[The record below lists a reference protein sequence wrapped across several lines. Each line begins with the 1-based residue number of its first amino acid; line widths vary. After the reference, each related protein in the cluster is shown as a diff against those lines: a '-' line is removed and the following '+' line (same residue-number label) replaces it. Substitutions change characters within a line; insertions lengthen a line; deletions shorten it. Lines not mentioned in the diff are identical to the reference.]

1 MADPSSAPYP
11 EIAPGEPLAVWTV
24 TRLPRH
30 NANWFLVRG
39 IIAILFGI
47 AALLLPGG
55 AVFAASLLFAVFA
68 FADGVFSLASGLRG
82 ARHHEERWGALVF
95 NGVIGIAVGVLFAVW
110 PLMSML
116 AYAFLLVLFVALF
129 YLATGAGQIVA
140 AIRLRKEMEGEWLL
154 TLLGASAVLLGGVLL
169 YILSTNPAATLL
181 TLAWLIGLYA
191 LLSGVGLVAL
201 SIRLRRR

>member
-11 EIAPGEPLAVWTV
+11 DAAPGEPLAVWTV

-39 IIAILFGI
+39 VIAILFGI

-55 AVFAASLLFAVFA
+55 AVFAASLVFA
-68 FADGVFSLASGLRG
+68 AFTFADGIFSLVSGLRG
-82 ARHHEERWGALVF
+82 AQHHAERWGALVF
-95 NGVIGIAVGVLFAVW
+95 NGVIGIAIGVLFVVW

-116 AYAFLLVLFVALF
+116 AYAFLLVLFIAAF
-129 YLATGAGQIVA
+129 YLATGAGQIAA

-154 TLLGASAVLLGGVLL
+154 ALLGVSSVLLGGVLV
-169 YILSTNPAATLL
+169 YILWTNPTATLL